1 MRAES
6 LHALIL
12 LAAIVGV
19 GIAGFALAETVDPAL
34 QHDCS
39 VNVFFSCSKVDQS
52 GQTTI
57 LGIPDWSIGLGGFLL
72 LLAIDLPLY
81 ATWRPTLLYALT
93 AVAAIGV
100 GVSVY
105 LGYVE
110 LFRINALCPVCLSA
124 YLSDFIVFAGG
135 LALVRKAR
143 ARDPDA
149 EGASTGKSAPPPEPS
164 AKSAGT

>member
-1 MRAES
+1 VRAES
-6 LHALIL
+6 LHAIIL

-19 GIAGFALAETVDPAL
+19 GLASFALAETVDPAL

-57 LGIPDWSIGLGGFLL
+57 LGVPDWSIGLGGFLV
-72 LLAIDLPLY
+72 LLALDLPLY
-81 ATWRPTLLYALT
+81 ATWRPPFLYALT
-93 AVAAIGV
+93 GIAAIGV

-105 LGYVE
+105 LAYIE
-110 LFRINALCPVCLSA
+110 LFRIDALCPVCLSA
-124 YLSDFIVFAGG
+124 YLANLIVFVCG
-135 LALVRKAR
+135 LALIRKAR

-149 EGASTGKSAPPPEPS
+149 EEAPTGEPTPPADAR
-164 AKSAGT
+164 AKSA